1 MRRVATEAKVSLST
15 LQHYFQN
22 HDRLLSLAID
32 SLLGKYILEYT
43 KISCDSNLAPEQ
55 KLGMILD
62 DMFRMTDNQVVR
74 NFYVS
79 LWAQTAT
86 NKNVRGLVRGS
97 YSKHLQTLE
106 QIVTTMRPDLSR
118 ARISWMVTA
127 LAAQIEGLLVLRVIE
142 PKAMPSWPLVTKNCK
157 SMWLKIIKDA

>member
-1 MRRVATEAKVSLST
+1 MLKPTAIAVISLDRQEDDLRTPLHETEDEFRFDPELAGKLLAPTKHERNRPRKIGRILSVAVSLLASEGVSGFSMRRVATEAKVSLST

-62 DMFRMTDNQVVR
+62 
-74 NFYVS
+74 
-79 LWAQTAT
+79 
-86 NKNVRGLVRGS
+86 
-97 YSKHLQTLE
+97 
-106 QIVTTMRPDLSR
+106 
-118 ARISWMVTA
+118 
-127 LAAQIEGLLVLRVIE
+127 
-142 PKAMPSWPLVTKNCK
+142 
-157 SMWLKIIKDA
+157 